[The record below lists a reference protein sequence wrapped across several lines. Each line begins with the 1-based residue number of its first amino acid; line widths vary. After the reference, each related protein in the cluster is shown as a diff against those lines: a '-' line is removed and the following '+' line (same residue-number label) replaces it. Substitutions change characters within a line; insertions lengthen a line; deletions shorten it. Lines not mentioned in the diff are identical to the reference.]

1 MLKLIGGILVAGSGV
16 GLAVNM
22 IAEIRQ
28 HLLRLYEIRQLLIN
42 ISGEAALAL
51 LPMEHILNQPTLTN
65 DVVLQKVCGQIAD
78 RLAAKKVESGGKI
91 WWDIFWKNRK
101 ELGICASE
109 LEIIAN
115 AGNAFF
121 GRNIKENER
130 MLSIYLERL
139 DFVIEQERKDQRE
152 KQRVA
157 GAVSVIGGMKN
168 KVCIRQ
174 AREGTGLRM
183 SVNLIFKIAAV
194 GILVTVISQVLKHS
208 GREEHA
214 FLTSLA
220 GLLIVLFW
228 IVPYIYEL
236 FETMQSL
243 FAL

>member
-101 ELGICASE
+101 ELGICAS
-109 LEIIAN
+109 LN
-115 AGNAFF
+115 
-121 GRNIKENER
+121 
-130 MLSIYLERL
+130 LRL
-139 DFVIEQERKDQRE
+139 
-152 KQRVA
+152 
-157 GAVSVIGGMKN
+157 
-168 KVCIRQ
+168 
-174 AREGTGLRM
+174 LRM
-183 SVNLIFKIAAV
+183 PEMLF
-194 GILVTVISQVLKHS
+194 L
-208 GREEHA
+208 EE
-214 FLTSLA
+214 
-220 GLLIVLFW
+220 I
-228 IVPYIYEL
+228 
-236 FETMQSL
+236 
-243 FAL
+243 

>member
-121 GRNIKENER
+121 GRNIKEMKECFLLFR
-130 MLSIYLERL
+130 EL

-157 GAVSVIGGMKN
+157 GAVSVIGGMML
-168 KVCIRQ
+168 V
-174 AREGTGLRM
+174 
-183 SVNLIFKIAAV
+183 
-194 GILVTVISQVLKHS
+194 ILFI
-208 GREEHA
+208 
-214 FLTSLA
+214 
-220 GLLIVLFW
+220 
-228 IVPYIYEL
+228 
-236 FETMQSL
+236 
-243 FAL
+243 

>member
-78 RLAAKKVESGGKI
+78 RLAAKKGESGGEI

-130 MLSIYLERL
+130 MLSIYLKRL
-139 DFVIEQERKDQRE
+139 NFVIEQEQKEQRE

-157 GAVSVIGGMKN
+157 GAVSVIGGMML
-168 KVCIRQ
+168 V
-174 AREGTGLRM
+174 
-183 SVNLIFKIAAV
+183 
-194 GILVTVISQVLKHS
+194 ILFI
-208 GREEHA
+208 
-214 FLTSLA
+214 
-220 GLLIVLFW
+220 
-228 IVPYIYEL
+228 
-236 FETMQSL
+236 
-243 FAL
+243 

>member
-78 RLAAKKVESGGKI
+78 RLAAKKVESGGEI
-91 WWDIFWKNRK
+91 WRDIFWKNR
-101 ELGICASE
+101 
-109 LEIIAN
+109 
-115 AGNAFF
+115 
-121 GRNIKENER
+121 KENER

-139 DFVIEQERKDQRE
+139 DFVIEQERKEQRE

-157 GAVSVIGGMKN
+157 GAVSVIGGMML
-168 KVCIRQ
+168 V
-174 AREGTGLRM
+174 
-183 SVNLIFKIAAV
+183 
-194 GILVTVISQVLKHS
+194 ILFI
-208 GREEHA
+208 
-214 FLTSLA
+214 
-220 GLLIVLFW
+220 
-228 IVPYIYEL
+228 
-236 FETMQSL
+236 
-243 FAL
+243 

>member
-78 RLAAKKVESGGKI
+78 RLAAK
-91 WWDIFWKNRK
+91 

-139 DFVIEQERKDQRE
+139 DFVIEQERKEQRE

-157 GAVSVIGGMKN
+157 GAVSVIGGMML
-168 KVCIRQ
+168 V
-174 AREGTGLRM
+174 
-183 SVNLIFKIAAV
+183 
-194 GILVTVISQVLKHS
+194 ILFI
-208 GREEHA
+208 
-214 FLTSLA
+214 
-220 GLLIVLFW
+220 
-228 IVPYIYEL
+228 
-236 FETMQSL
+236 
-243 FAL
+243 

>member
-78 RLAAKKVESGGKI
+78 RLAAKKGESGGEI

-139 DFVIEQERKDQRE
+139 DFVIEQERKEQRE
-152 KQRVA
+152 KA
-157 GAVSVIGGMKN
+157 
-168 KVCIRQ
+168 
-174 AREGTGLRM
+174 E
-183 SVNLIFKIAAV
+183 
-194 GILVTVISQVLKHS
+194 S
-208 GREEHA
+208 GRGGQCNRRNDVSDT
-214 FLTSLA
+214 F
-220 GLLIVLFW
+220 
-228 IVPYIYEL
+228 YI
-236 FETMQSL
+236 TQK
-243 FAL
+243 

>member
-121 GRNIKENER
+121 GRNIKENE
-130 MLSIYLERL
+130 
-139 DFVIEQERKDQRE
+139 
-152 KQRVA
+152 
-157 GAVSVIGGMKN
+157 SV
-168 KVCIRQ
+168 
-174 AREGTGLRM
+174 T
-183 SVNLIFKIAAV
+183 
-194 GILVTVISQVLKHS
+194 
-208 GREEHA
+208 
-214 FLTSLA
+214 
-220 GLLIVLFW
+220 
-228 IVPYIYEL
+228 Y
-236 FETMQSL
+236 
-243 FAL
+243 

>member
-78 RLAAKKVESGGKI
+78 RLAAKKGESGGEI

-139 DFVIEQERKDQRE
+139 ICDRTRAERAERKAE
-152 KQRVA
+152 
-157 GAVSVIGGMKN
+157 
-168 KVCIRQ
+168 
-174 AREGTGLRM
+174 
-183 SVNLIFKIAAV
+183 
-194 GILVTVISQVLKHS
+194 S
-208 GREEHA
+208 GRGGQCNRRNDVSDT
-214 FLTSLA
+214 F
-220 GLLIVLFW
+220 
-228 IVPYIYEL
+228 YI
-236 FETMQSL
+236 TQK
-243 FAL
+243 

>member
-51 LPMEHILNQPTLTN
+51 LPMEHILNQ
-65 DVVLQKVCGQIAD
+65 
-78 RLAAKKVESGGKI
+78 
-91 WWDIFWKNRK
+91 
-101 ELGICASE
+101 

-139 DFVIEQERKDQRE
+139 DFVIEQERKEQRE

-157 GAVSVIGGMKN
+157 GAVSVIGGMML
-168 KVCIRQ
+168 V
-174 AREGTGLRM
+174 
-183 SVNLIFKIAAV
+183 
-194 GILVTVISQVLKHS
+194 ILFI
-208 GREEHA
+208 
-214 FLTSLA
+214 
-220 GLLIVLFW
+220 
-228 IVPYIYEL
+228 
-236 FETMQSL
+236 
-243 FAL
+243 

>member
-121 GRNIKENER
+121 GRNIKETTSDIAKENYAIFA
-130 MLSIYLERL
+130 IYLERL

-157 GAVSVIGGMKN
+157 GAVSVIGGMML
-168 KVCIRQ
+168 V
-174 AREGTGLRM
+174 
-183 SVNLIFKIAAV
+183 
-194 GILVTVISQVLKHS
+194 ILFI
-208 GREEHA
+208 
-214 FLTSLA
+214 
-220 GLLIVLFW
+220 
-228 IVPYIYEL
+228 
-236 FETMQSL
+236 
-243 FAL
+243 

>member
-101 ELGICASE
+101 EVGICASE

-115 AGNAFF
+115 AGNA
-121 GRNIKENER
+121 KENER

-157 GAVSVIGGMKN
+157 GAVSVIGGMML
-168 KVCIRQ
+168 V
-174 AREGTGLRM
+174 
-183 SVNLIFKIAAV
+183 
-194 GILVTVISQVLKHS
+194 ILFI
-208 GREEHA
+208 
-214 FLTSLA
+214 
-220 GLLIVLFW
+220 
-228 IVPYIYEL
+228 
-236 FETMQSL
+236 
-243 FAL
+243 